1 MSTWEGGPHGR
12 DEYIGVRSTWEEAHE
27 RSTWVEE
34 HVRGNTDEKNTW
46 KGHMGRDILEIH

>member
-27 RSTWVEE
+27 KSTWVEE